1 MALQGQQPL
10 QARSGLSTHWPVF
23 QRQKAAF
30 SKNSTRQTPSTTKVL
45 TRKWSR
51 STIGATTTKITT
63 KITTQTTTQITTTGA
78 AAAGA
83 AGEESAVVTGDT
95 GAVGSGAIADV
106 VLRSSC
112 DFSQLAASAHG
123 PFRLTC

>member
-1 MALQGQQPL
+1 M
-10 QARSGLSTHWPVF
+10 F
-23 QRQKAAF
+23 QRPKAVF

-63 KITTQTTTQITTTGA
+63 QTTTQITTTGA
-78 AAAGA
+78 AAAGG

-112 DFSQLAASAHG
+112 DFSQLAVLPMARSG
-123 PFRLTC
+123 

>member
-63 KITTQTTTQITTTGA
+63 QTTTQITTTGA

-112 DFSQLAASAHG
+112 DFS
-123 PFRLTC
+123 

>member
-1 MALQGQQPL
+1 M
-10 QARSGLSTHWPVF
+10 F

-63 KITTQTTTQITTTGA
+63 KITTQITTTGA

-123 PFRLTC
+123 PFRLMC

>member
-10 QARSGLSTHWPVF
+10 QAPSGLSTHWPVF

-63 KITTQTTTQITTTGA
+63 KITTQITTTGA

-123 PFRLTC
+123 PFRLMC